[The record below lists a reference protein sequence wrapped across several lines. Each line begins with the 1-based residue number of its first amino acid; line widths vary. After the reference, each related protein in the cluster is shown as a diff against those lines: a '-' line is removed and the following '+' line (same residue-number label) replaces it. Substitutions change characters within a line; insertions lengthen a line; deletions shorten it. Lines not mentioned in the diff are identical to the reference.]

1 MSHTISVPWVVICM
15 VVIALGP
22 GRREMERME
31 KFKNQ
36 AEDQPASRSSANPP
50 FGGLGGIGMMRLPG
64 RVRSGGDPEAL
75 GLPLPGRGRV
85 SDERIEVSLLGDL
98 AGLSI
103 SNENVGGF
111 DVSGWERRIGV
122 EGRER
127 GGGPK

>member
-1 MSHTISVPWVVICM
+1 
-15 VVIALGP
+15 
-22 GRREMERME
+22 MERME
-31 KFKNQ
+31 QFKNQ
-36 AEDQPASRSSANPP
+36 AEDQPASRSTANPP

-64 RVRSGGDPEAL
+64 RVRSGDTEGL

-111 DVSGWERRIGV
+111 DVSGCGYGGRIYECITHKHHIHV
-122 EGRER
+122 
-127 GGGPK
+127 PLNC

>member
-1 MSHTISVPWVVICM
+1 MSHTFSVPWVVICT

-36 AEDQPASRSSANPP
+36 AEDQPANPP

-64 RVRSGGDPEAL
+64 RVRSGADPEPL

-111 DVSGWERRIGV
+111 DVSGYERRG
-122 EGRER
+122 EERSGRKGER
-127 GGGPK
+127 SGPK